1 MYRRK
6 ACSNCFFLCDMA
18 DICLQ
23 YRRRIGK
30 RLLYPMGGIPPIR
43 LNIFGIHLWLRL
55 DSGLSSS
62 CGSDQIGMP
71 ECLFD
76 SPPAK
81 IKKNVIYVIGK

>member
-1 MYRRK
+1 
-6 ACSNCFFLCDMA
+6 MA
-18 DICLQ
+18 DIYLQ
-23 YRRRIGK
+23 YRGRIEK
-30 RLLYPMGGIPPIR
+30 PLPYPMGGIPPIR

>member
-18 DICLQ
+18 DIYLQ

-43 LNIFGIHLWLRL
+43 LNIFGIRLWLRL

-62 CGSDQIGMP
+62 CGSDQMA
-71 ECLFD
+71 CL
-76 SPPAK
+76 
-81 IKKNVIYVIGK
+81 NVYLTHRPQK

>member
-18 DICLQ
+18 DIYLQ
-23 YRRRIGK
+23 YRGRIGK

-43 LNIFGIHLWLRL
+43 LNIFGIRLWLRL
-55 DSGLSSS
+55 DSGLSSL
-62 CGSDQIGMP
+62 CGSRQKDMQACPLGS
-71 ECLFD
+71 LH
-76 SPPAK
+76 AK